1 MQVEHILE
9 GLGVLV
15 FLISVICLVLGIPQ
29 GQDIHQKEG
38 RSCPEQDD

>member
-1 MQVEHILE
+1 MHIEYVLIS
-9 GLGVLV
+9 LGVLV
-15 FLISVICLVLGIPQ
+15 FLISAVCLVLGIPQ